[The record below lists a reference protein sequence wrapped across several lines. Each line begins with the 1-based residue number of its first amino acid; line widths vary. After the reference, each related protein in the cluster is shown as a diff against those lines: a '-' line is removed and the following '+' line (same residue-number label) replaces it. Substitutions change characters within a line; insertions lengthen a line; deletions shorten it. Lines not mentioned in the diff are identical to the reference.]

1 MAGIY
6 IHIPFCKQA
15 CSYCN
20 FHFSTSLRSK
30 DAMIQ
35 SIIKEVVLKSIDYE
49 ETIET
54 IYFGGGTPSILSIQE
69 INQIISKIFKNYN
82 VSDYVEITLE
92 TNPDDITENKL
103 AKIADTKINRLSIGV
118 QSFIEKE
125 LIMMKRIHNSIQ
137 AQKSVELSLK
147 FFNNISIDLIYGV
160 PESDRKSW
168 KSNMDIS
175 LKFDLNH
182 YTAYALTLEP
192 KTILKKYTD
201 NNIIEKLDDDV
212 VYDQYYF
219 TNKIFSEKDYINYEL
234 SSYAKKGFFSKN
246 NSGYWLRKKYI
257 GVGPS
262 AHSFDGEKRTWN
274 LSNNTKYINAINN
287 GQDFFQSEY
296 LSIIDKY
303 NEYVMTGLRTVWGV
317 SLKYLELEFGEKYK
331 EFFVEKSRK
340 YFDLNYLRKDNNIV
354 TTTIEGRFLAD
365 GISSDLFVING
376 FEGSLKDQ

>member
-35 SIIKEVVLKSIDYE
+35 SIIKEVVLKSIDYK

-125 LIMMKRIHNSIQ
+125 LIMMKRIHNSVQ

-160 PESDRKSW
+160 PESDMKSW

-287 GQDFFQSEY
+287 GQGFFQSEY

-317 SLKYLELEFGEKYK
+317 SLKYLEVEFGEKYK

>member
-35 SIIKEVVLKSIDYE
+35 SIIKEVVLKSIDYK

-160 PESDRKSW
+160 PESDMKSW

-287 GQDFFQSEY
+287 GQGFFQSEY

-317 SLKYLELEFGEKYK
+317 SLKYLEVEFGEKYK

-340 YFDLNYLRKDNNIV
+340 YFDLNYLRKENNIII
-354 TTTIEGRFLAD
+354 TTIEGRFLAD

>member
-35 SIIKEVVLKSIDYE
+35 SIIREVVLKSIDYE

-160 PESDRKSW
+160 PESDMKSW

-287 GQDFFQSEY
+287 GQGFFQSEY

-317 SLKYLELEFGEKYK
+317 SLKYLEVEFGEKYK

-340 YFDLNYLRKDNNIV
+340 YFDLNYLRKENNIV

-365 GISSDLFVING
+365 GISSDLFLING